1 MSIIE
6 LTEKVKKQSKNR
18 NHKQSIELLKR
29 ANIIDDNGYYSEQY
43 FSKGTVDKDRKVGKA
58 AIS

>member
-6 LTEKVKKQSKNR
+6 LIKQVEKQSKTR
-18 NHKQSIELLKR
+18 THSKSIELLKR
-29 ANIIDDNGYYSEQY
+29 ANIIDDKGYYSEQY
-43 FSKGTVDKDRKVGKA
+43 FSKGTIERDRKDGKA